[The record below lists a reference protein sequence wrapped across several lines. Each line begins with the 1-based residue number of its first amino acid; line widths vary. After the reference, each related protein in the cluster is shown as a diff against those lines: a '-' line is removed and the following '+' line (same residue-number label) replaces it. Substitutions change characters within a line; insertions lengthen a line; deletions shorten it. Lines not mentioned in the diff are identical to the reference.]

1 MRYERNFIYI
11 SPSQQEK
18 IKNTRILLGGVGI
31 GSVIAETALRLGFE
45 NFILVDADEVELSN
59 LNRQNYLYQDIGVP
73 KVEALA
79 SRLVAINPDAKV
91 RFYQEFLNEENSL
104 EFIKDCDI
112 AINAIDFAS
121 EAPFMFDVACRAQNI
136 PVIHPHNFGW
146 AGGAYLVMPDSSPIT
161 DFSNNKDEFEY
172 KVAMHIIEQSRQK
185 YDLSW
190 FDDFVQDF
198 LWCRN
203 TQPELSPSQL
213 SVGSG
218 LAASLVSN
226 ILFSL
231 VNDLPVKTFPDFY
244 FLSAR

>member
-11 SPSQQEK
+11 SPAQQEK

-59 LNRQNYLYQDIGVP
+59 LNRQNYLHQDIGAP

-79 SRLVAINPDAKV
+79 NRLVAINPDIKV
-91 RFYQEFLNEENSL
+91 RCYQEFLSEENTL
-104 EFIKDCDI
+104 ELIKDCHI

-121 EAPFMFDVACRAQNI
+121 DAPFMFDEACRAQNI

-146 AGGAYLVMPDSSPIT
+146 AGGAYVVMPNSSPIT
-161 DFSNNKDEFEY
+161 DFSTDKDEFEY
-172 KVAMHIIEQSRQK
+172 KVAMHIIEQSRNK
-185 YDLSW
+185 YDLAW
-190 FDDFVQDF
+190 FDDFAQHF
-198 LWCRN
+198 LWCRT
-203 TQPELSPSQL
+203 TQPDLSPSQL

-218 LAASLVSN
+218 LAASIVSH
-226 ILFSL
+226 ILFAL

-244 FLSAR
+244 FLSTR